1 MTVLLTCAILTSTA
15 WAAPTVTSGVE
26 LTGLVRNE
34 HEGPLAGATVFIS
47 TAAPRQGVGV
57 L

>member
-1 MTVLLTCAILTSTA
+1 MLVTLATLILATTQ
-15 WAAPTVTSGVE
+15 AASPET
-26 LTGLVRNE
+26 LTGTVQDERGQPIAN
-34 HEGPLAGATVFIS
+34 ANVFIS

>member
-1 MTVLLTCAILTSTA
+1 MITA
-15 WAAPTVTSGVE
+15 WAPLILAVALPSATPTT
-26 LTGLVRNE
+26 LTGMVRDE
-34 HEGPLAGATVFIS
+34 AGRPIAGANVFIS

>member
-1 MTVLLTCAILTSTA
+1 MLTTWASLILGACVSLAT
-15 WAAPTVTSGVE
+15 PTT
-26 LTGLVRNE
+26 LTGMVRGE
-34 HEGPLAGATVFIS
+34 SGKPIAGANVFIS

>member
-1 MTVLLTCAILTSTA
+1 MLTTWVALILVTTQ
-15 WAAPTVTSGVE
+15 AASPKT
-26 LTGLVRNE
+26 LTGSVQDERGQPVAN
-34 HEGPLAGATVFIS
+34 ANVFIS

>member
-1 MTVLLTCAILTSTA
+1 MLTTWASLILGACVSLAT
-15 WAAPTVTSGVE
+15 PTK
-26 LTGLVRNE
+26 LTGTIRNE
-34 HEGPLAGATVFIS
+34 AGRPIAGANVFIS

>member
-1 MTVLLTCAILTSTA
+1 MLTTWASLILATSVPLAT
-15 WAAPTVTSGVE
+15 PTT
-26 LTGLVRNE
+26 LTGMVRGE
-34 HEGPLAGATVFIS
+34 SGKPIAGANVFIS